1 MPNGDFDR
9 RVLRVANELGYKVI
23 QWDTDSLDWKN
34 PGVNQIV
41 NRVVKRAHPGDII
54 LLHASDSCL
63 QTHEALPQI
72 IDQLRGKGYT
82 FQTVSQLITQTDIKN
97 EEVRDPRPKAQ
108 SELPSN

>member
-1 MPNGDFDR
+1 
-9 RVLRVANELGYKVI
+9 
-23 QWDTDSLDWKN
+23 
-34 PGVNQIV
+34 
-41 NRVVKRAHPGDII
+41 
-54 LLHASDSCL
+54 L